1 MNNASH
7 IIYFFVS
14 LFGKIKDYKV
24 LRKLGT
30 KKNINID
37 VLIYFK
43 KNITLQ
49 LISFERKKFDIFDI
63 EAYSDDSKIETLN
76 GGLNYE
82 FKQEQRNKIFNNY
95 SSLEKYKLAFP
106 RYGDGFNNLYK
117 RVLCFFT
124 KKDKL
129 NDITYKK
136 YKYFYEAI
144 NRIILDEQNR

>member
-1 MNNASH
+1 M
-7 IIYFFVS
+7 
-14 LFGKIKDYKV
+14 K
-24 LRKLGT
+24 
-30 KKNINID
+30 
-37 VLIYFK
+37 
-43 KNITLQ
+43 
-49 LISFERKKFDIFDI
+49 EKKFDIFDI
-63 EAYSDDSKIETLN
+63 EAYSDDSKIETLKN

-117 RVLCFFT
+117 KSFVFFT

-136 YKYFYEAI
+136 YKYF
-144 NRIILDEQNR
+144 L